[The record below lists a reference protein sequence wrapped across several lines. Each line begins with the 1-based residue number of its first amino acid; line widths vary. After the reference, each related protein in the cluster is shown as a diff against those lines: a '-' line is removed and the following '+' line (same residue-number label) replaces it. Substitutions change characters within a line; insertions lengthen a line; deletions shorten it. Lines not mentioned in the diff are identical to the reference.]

1 MFGDD
6 LGRTLGL
13 GFISGINLYATVAIL
28 GLASRFHWVDLP
40 PQYGVFDNNWII
52 GGALILY
59 VIEFFADKIP
69 WVDSAW
75 DLVHT
80 IIRPA
85 GGAFIALTS
94 AAQAGPG
101 AQTAAALIGA
111 ALASSSHF
119 AKAGTRVAVNASP
132 EPLSN
137 WALSLSEDGFVAA
150 LAFLALAHPTIA
162 AVVVVIGLILI
173 ALSAVWLLRAMRR
186 FLGGFSVNAPT
197 RG

>member
-1 MFGDD
+1 MFGDALD
-6 LGRTLGL
+6 RTLGL

-28 GLASRFHWVDLP
+28 GLASRYHWVDLP
-40 PQYGVFDNNWII
+40 PQYNLFDNNWII
-52 GGALILY
+52 GSAIVLY
-59 VIEFFADKIP
+59 VVEFFADKIP
-69 WVDSAW
+69 WVDSVW

-85 GGAFIALTS
+85 GGAFIAVTS
-94 AAQAGPG
+94 AANAGPA
-101 AQTAAALIGA
+101 AQTAAAFIGA

-137 WALSLSEDGFVAA
+137 WALSLSEDGFVAM

-162 AVVVVIGLILI
+162 AIVVVIGLIVI
-173 ALSAVWLLRAMRR
+173 ALSAVWLIRALRR
-186 FLGGFSVNAPT
+186 FFSGFYLSAN
-197 RG
+197 R